1 MPMRPPSCLP
11 AVSRPPARHGTASSI
26 DCLAD
31 ASYNE
36 SKCAMRNIQLWR
48 KPAQQNEMEEPMPF
62 AEGQQGRLYWRVD
75 GRADAPPLLL
85 LNSLGTDF
93 AMWDQVVPLLCD
105 SFRVLRMDTRGHGA
119 SDVPEGDYTIAGLAT
134 DALSVLDAAGART
147 ASVCGL
153 SLGGMTAL
161 QLALAAPQRVSGVV
175 ACTTSAQV
183 AAQPWLD
190 RPAVLRRDGK
200 IG

>member
-1 MPMRPPSCLP
+1 MPPSSRQ
-11 AVSRPPARHGTASSI
+11 AWSRPPASHGTASAI

-48 KPAQQNEMEEPMPF
+48 KPAPQNEMEEPMPF

-93 AMWDQVVPLLCD
+93 ATWEQVVPLLCD
-105 SFRVLRMDTRGHGA
+105 RFRVLRMDTPGHGA
-119 SDVPEGDYTIAGLAT
+119 PDGPEGH
-134 DALSVLDAAGART
+134 
-147 ASVCGL
+147 
-153 SLGGMTAL
+153 
-161 QLALAAPQRVSGVV
+161 
-175 ACTTSAQV
+175 
-183 AAQPWLD
+183 
-190 RPAVLRRDGK
+190 
-200 IG
+200 

>member
-11 AVSRPPARHGTASSI
+11 ALSRPPARHGTASSI

-48 KPAQQNEMEEPMPF
+48 KPAPQNEMEEPMPF

-85 LNSLGTDF
+85 PNSLGTDF
-93 AMWDQVVPLLCD
+93 ALWDQCVPLLCD
-105 SFRVLRMDTRGHGA
+105 SFRVLRMDTPGPGA
-119 SDVPEGDYTIAGLAT
+119 PAVPAGEST
-134 DALSVLDAAGART
+134 LSVL
-147 ASVCGL
+147 
-153 SLGGMTAL
+153 
-161 QLALAAPQRVSGVV
+161 AP
-175 ACTTSAQV
+175 
-183 AAQPWLD
+183 P
-190 RPAVLRRDGK
+190 
-200 IG
+200 

>member
-11 AVSRPPARHGTASSI
+11 ALSRPPARHGTASSI

-48 KPAQQNEMEEPMPF
+48 KPAPQNEMEEPMPF

-75 GRADAPPLLL
+75 GLADAPPLLL

-93 AMWDQVVPLLCD
+93 ALWDQVVLRLFD
-105 SFRVLRMDTRGHGA
+105 RFRVLRIDTRGQGA
-119 SDVPEGDYTIAGLAT
+119 SAVPEGHHPT
-134 DALSVLDAAGART
+134 ART
-147 ASVCGL
+147 A
-153 SLGGMTAL
+153 TPAL
-161 QLALAAPQRVSGVV
+161 R
-175 ACTTSAQV
+175 AQ
-183 AAQPWLD
+183 QT
-190 RPAVLRRDGK
+190 
-200 IG
+200 